1 MTIGTEPSINPA
13 NTGSLQGMME
23 NVMQK
28 VLQRTDD
35 MLPATVI
42 EFDRAS
48 NRARVQPQI
57 MMVNTDG
64 QSIGRAAIA
73 SVPVFQIGA
82 GGFVLNFN
90 LKPGDLGWIK
100 ASDRDISLFMQ
111 SFTETPPNTFRL
123 HSFEDGVFFPNV
135 LTGFTIHSEDE
146 ENCVLQTLDGSQRI
160 AIWEDRVKITSDQ
173 DIILDAPLV
182 TITGNL
188 ITGTETG
195 GSGTATFNGEVRV
208 NGDVIGDYD
217 GTTISLNTHV
227 HNGVQSGSSNTGQP
241 VP

>member
-1 MTIGTEPSINPA
+1 MTNGAQPSVNPP

-23 NVMQK
+23 HVMQK

-42 EFDRAS
+42 DFDRAT

-57 MMVNTDG
+57 LMVNTDG
-64 QSIGRAAIA
+64 QSIRRAAVA

-90 LKPGDLGWIK
+90 LKAGDLGWIK

-111 SFTETPPNTFRL
+111 SFQESPPNTFRL

-135 LTGFTIHSEDE
+135 LSGFTINSEDA

-182 TITGNL
+182 TITGDL
-188 ITGTETG
+188 ITGTDTG
-195 GSGTATFNGEVRV
+195 GLGTATFNGTVRV
-208 NGDVIGDYD
+208 TEDVIGDYD
-217 GTTISLNTHV
+217 GDSISLNDHV
-227 HNGVQSGSSNTGQP
+227 HINAGGTGDSGP
-241 VP
+241 PKP